1 MTTLQDAALT
11 DATATASPGGRR
23 FISVI
28 GPIVVCL
35 ALLSALATFL
45 VLVGFTPVSANHYVV
60 ISLLGI
66 NALAVLLLLGII
78 LREIWPVMQ
87 ARRRGRAGARLHTR
101 IVGLFSVIAAV
112 PAILVAIVA
121 SITLDRGLDQLLSV
135 RDLISNTLVIA
146 EIYVREQIGVLRGDT
161 IAMAITVT
169 QAKPL
174 FDQDQ

>member
-1 MTTLQDAALT
+1 
-11 DATATASPGGRR
+11 R

-101 IVGLFSVIAAV
+101 IVGL
-112 PAILVAIVA
+112 
-121 SITLDRGLDQLLSV
+121 LSV

-161 IAMAITVT
+161 IAMAITLT

-174 FDQDQ
+174 FDQDKERFRQFFTAQALLRGMRDGMLIRA